1 MSGSDGPHIAL
12 IGLGL
17 IGSSLGHAF
26 KKNGVTTRIT
36 GFARSPET
44 RARARELGFVD
55 AVYDTPSDAVDGA
68 DVIFFNV
75 PLSAM
80 ALLAPRRQPGVLGGT
95 LSRLDT
101 IEEFQR
107 PSPDRSSFGTY

>member
-1 MSGSDGPHIAL
+1 MLRRQVNEQTHIAL

-26 KKNGVTTRIT
+26 KKYGLTDHIS
-36 GFARSPET
+36 GYARSPET

-55 AVYDTPSDAVDGA
+55 AVHDSRCGRRGRCGVL
-68 DVIFFNV
+68 NV

-80 ALLAPRRQPGVLGGT
+80 APLAKT
-95 LSRLDT
+95 LCRC
-101 IEEFQR
+101 
-107 PSPDRSSFGTY
+107 